1 MSIANNR
8 LGAAGIP
15 AVLLALLISP
25 AATASEAGESA
36 DDEGYIE
43 EIIVTASK
51 REVNLQDSSLAIT
64 ALTGD
69 QLDSRGIREVTD
81 IAAAIPGVDLG
92 ENTATESIIIVR
104 GLSNNGRGY
113 HRAEIWRQQT
123 NTSYLDDI
131 VLFPG
136 ITPLKLVDLE
146 RVEIVKGPQG
156 TLFGKSAMAGA
167 ARYISNRPDPEAF
180 SANVTGAVESVANG
194 GTGNSLEGFVNVPLA
209 DALTARLTFYSY
221 NNAGFIDSVGTK
233 PKEDANTE
241 DTDGLRLQVLWNMT
255 ENMSLHGYYIQQD
268 TEVGDVGRPQSTWAV
283 SSVDNIHDVRINRMD
298 LDDPKRQFLEPGDTH
313 EKVVSLKWQWDL
325 EPFTLSVIGANMDN
339 HSFFERNVLWEC
351 LPDDWCPGVPVGGLS
366 PRGLRADFHVTEGPS
381 ERDIETMEVR
391 AVSSGDG
398 DEFIDWVAGFWY
410 ENANH
415 RRGGFIWWDTEDAE
429 LIRELQAAGHWTG
442 GCPEVD
448 VAGGEIFHQS
458 YTINNQDEKSAYGEV
473 GFNFT
478 DQFKFTVGY
487 RRSRL
492 STNFTSSGDLGPCW
506 VGDGPG
512 SRASPWQDVN
522 TYRFN
527 VDYHVSNDIML
538 FAFAANGYRPGG
550 TNLIEYN
557 TVDGDRNTRVQEFT
571 PYESDAVWNYEAGVR
586 SAWHEG
592 RLVLNGSIYRI
603 DWAEM
608 QSPTF
613 SDYAATQGRYQ
624 QSGRSLINIGE
635 SEVIGIE
642 AMGIYAVNDNL
653 ELTLHFGWKDSEIL
667 EDQRRNYIGLPLPGS
682 TSGVQYS
689 ILGDWTQDTQLGELR
704 ANVTFRS
711 VPERWGHFT
720 KDNPNDPYTMTDAS
734 VSLRRGALGVSL
746 FLDNVF
752 DDRAIVWQTPN
763 YPGWPSRPDITDW
776 RDQFVGYYSVLRP
789 RTLALSVSV
798 DM

>member
-1 MSIANNR
+1 MGIATNR
-8 LGAAGIP
+8 LSAAGIP
-15 AVLLALLISP
+15 AVLLALLVSP
-25 AATASEAGESA
+25 AATASEADEADEESP
-36 DDEGYIE
+36 IE
-43 EIIVTASK
+43 EVIVTASK

-92 ENTATESIIIVR
+92 ENTATESIIIIR

-167 ARYISNRPDPEAF
+167 ARYIGNKPDPEAF

-194 GTGNSLEGFVNVPLA
+194 GTGNSLEGFVNLPLG
-209 DALTARLTFYSY
+209 DAIATRLTFYSY

-241 DTDGLRLQVLWNMT
+241 DTDGIRFQARWNL
-255 ENMSLHGYYIQQD
+255 SDSLALHGYYIRQD

-283 SSVDNIHDVRINRMD
+283 SPETDIHAVRINRMD

-313 EKVVSLKWQWDL
+313 EKIVSLKLEWDT

-381 ERDIETMEVR
+381 ERDIQTMEVR
-391 AVSSGDG
+391 AVSSADG
-398 DEFIDWVAGFWY
+398 DQFIDWVAGIWY

-415 RRGGFIWWDTEDAE
+415 RRGGFIWWDTDDAQ
-429 LIRELQAAGHWTG
+429 LINELQAAGHWTG

-448 VAGGEIFHQS
+448 VAGGEVFHKN
-458 YTINNQDEKSAYGEV
+458 YTINNQDERSAYGEV
-473 GFNFT
+473 RFNFT
-478 DQFKFTVGY
+478 AQFKFTVGY
-487 RRSRL
+487 RRSQL

-506 VGDGPG
+506 FDDGPG
-512 SRASPWQDVN
+512 SRTSPWQDVN

-527 VDYHVSNDIML
+527 ADYHVSDDIML

-550 TNLIEYN
+550 VNLIEYN
-557 TVDGDRNTRVQEFT
+557 TINGDWNSRIQDLT

-586 SAWHEG
+586 SVWQDG
-592 RLVLNGSIYRI
+592 RLVLNGSVYRI

-613 SDYAATQGRYQ
+613 RDYAATQGRFQ

-642 AMGIYAVNDNL
+642 AMGIYAVNENL
-653 ELTLHFGWKDSEIL
+653 ELTLHLGWKDSEIL
-667 EDQRRNYIGLPLPGS
+667 EDQRRNFVGLPLPGS
-682 TSGVQYS
+682 TSGIQYS
-689 ILGDWTQDTQLGELR
+689 ILGDWAQDTALGELS
-704 ANVTFRS
+704 ANVTFRY

-720 KDNPNDPYTMTDAS
+720 KDNPNASYTMADAS
-734 VSLRRGALGVSL
+734 ARLRRGALEFAL
-746 FLDNVF
+746 YIDNVF

-763 YPGWPSRPDITDW
+763 YPGWPSRPDVTNW